1 MAAPP
6 APGKLGLGA
15 TLRALPAA
23 FYTANAMEVFERMSW
38 YGFYAVSSNYLTG
51 PVSEGGLGLTA
62 EQRGVIQAIV
72 PFLLYLFPV
81 FTGALADRF
90 GYFRTFLASYL
101 ILLPGYFLLGEPR
114 GFWGFFFVFL
124 VVAVGAALFK
134 PLVVGTVARTTGP
147 ATESLGF
154 GIFYMIVNIGG
165 FLGPVVSGLL
175 RNEFGWPAVFRASA
189 LWIGLNFLFLF
200 AFYREPRA
208 GHERD
213 RPSSVG
219 EKLRGAVSDMVK
231 VIGNDR
237 LFVAA
242 LVGLVLLMLAGGD
255 WISWRLWATLTGAWV
270 GGNLLLD
277 AGLRRR
283 SAGGRPARLEPMRV
297 GDGAFVVYLLLV
309 SGFWAIYAQLF
320 ITLPEY
326 IRDFTDTSD
335 ILFTLRDAAR
345 ALGMTGV
352 AAGLDGRLVEG
363 FQVNPEWIVNLDAFA
378 IILLQI
384 PVSAMLAR
392 VAPFRAIVAG
402 TLLTAVAMVVSA
414 GASVG
419 WIAGLAVLIF
429 SFGEMTASPKTF
441 EYVSTVAPKEQSA
454 LYMGYYFV
462 STALGNLFAGLLSG
476 QAYGKLARDLGRPDL
491 MWYLFAAIA
500 VATAGALWI
509 YDRRV
514 IRPRHAGLESPP
526 AGRSD
531 ADP

>member
-1 MAAPP
+1 MADGSVPE
-6 APGKLGLGA
+6 KLGLGA
-15 TLRALPAA
+15 TLRALPTA
-23 FYTANAMEVFERMSW
+23 FYTANAMEVFERMAW

-51 PVSEGGLGLTA
+51 PVSEGGLGLSA

-90 GYFRTFLASYL
+90 GYYRTFLVSYL
-101 ILLPGYFLLGEPR
+101 ILLPGYFMLGQPR

-165 FLGPVVSGLL
+165 FLGPIVSGLL
-175 RNEFGWPAVFRASA
+175 RNEFGWPAVFHASA

-200 AFYREPRA
+200 AFYREPKT

-213 RPSSVG
+213 LPSSVG
-219 EKLRGAVSDMVK
+219 EKLRGAVGDMVQ
-231 VIGNDR
+231 VIGNGR
-237 LFVAA
+237 LFVTA
-242 LVGLVLLMLAGGD
+242 LVALVLLMLAGGD
-255 WISWRLWATLTGAWV
+255 WISWRLWALLTVSWV
-270 GGNLLLD
+270 GLNLLLD

-283 SAGGRPARLEPMRV
+283 AVAERPLRLAPMRI

-309 SGFWAIYAQLF
+309 AGFWAVYEQLF

-335 ILFTLRDAAR
+335 ILLTMRSAAETI
-345 ALGMTGV
+345 GMTGT
-352 AAGLDGRLVEG
+352 AARLDGLLAEG
-363 FQVNPEWIVNLDAFA
+363 FKVNPEWIVNVDAFS

-384 PVSAMLAR
+384 PVSALLAR

-402 TLLTAVAMVVSA
+402 TLVTAVAMVLSA
-414 GASVG
+414 GATLG
-419 WIAGLAVLIF
+419 WLACLAVLVF

-441 EYVSTVAPKEQSA
+441 EYVSTIAPKEKSA

-491 MWYLFAAIA
+491 MWLLFAVIA
-500 VATAGALWI
+500 LLTAAALWL

-514 IRPRHAGLESPP
+514 IRPRRAG
-526 AGRSD
+526 
-531 ADP
+531 

>member
-1 MAAPP
+1 MAPP
-6 APGKLGLGA
+6 AAPEKLRLGP

-23 FYTANAMEVFERMSW
+23 FYTANLMEVFERMAW
-38 YGFYAVSSNYLTG
+38 YGFFAVSSNYLTG
-51 PVSEGGLGLTA
+51 PVAEGGLGLTA

-90 GYFRTFLASYL
+90 GYFRTFFVAYS
-101 ILLPGYFLLGEPR
+101 ILLPGYWMLGQPR

-147 ATESLGF
+147 TTESLGF
-154 GIFYMIVNIGG
+154 GIFYLIVNIGG
-165 FLGPVVSGLL
+165 FLGPVISGLL
-175 RNEFGWPAVFRASA
+175 RNEFGWPAVFKASA
-189 LWIGLNFLFLF
+189 LWIALNFAVLFL
-200 AFYREPRA
+200 FYREPKA
-208 GHERD
+208 GHEHD
-213 RPSSVG
+213 RPSSTG
-219 EKLRGAVSDMVK
+219 EKLRGAVDDMVR
-231 VIGNDR
+231 VIGNGR
-237 LFVAA
+237 LFVTA

-255 WISWRLWATLTGAWV
+255 WISWRLWAVLTAAWV

-277 AGLRRR
+277 AVLRRR
-283 SAGGRPARLEPMRV
+283 GPAGRAAGDGRGMLAPMRI

-309 SGFWAIYAQLF
+309 AGFWAIYEQLF

-326 IRDFTDTSD
+326 IRDFTNTDD
-335 ILFTLRDAAR
+335 ILLGLRGGAE
-345 ALGMTGV
+345 ALGLTGM
-352 AAGLDGRLVEG
+352 AERMDALLAEG
-363 FQVNPEWIVNLDAFA
+363 FKVNPEWIVNVDSFA

-384 PVSAMLAR
+384 PFSAALSR

-402 TLLTAVAMVVSA
+402 TLITAVAMATSA
-414 GASVG
+414 GATTG
-419 WIAGLAVLIF
+419 WLACLVVLIF

-441 EYVSTVAPKEQSA
+441 EYVSSVAPKDKSA

-476 QAYGKLARDLGRPDL
+476 QAYGKLARDLRRPDL
-491 MWYLFAAIA
+491 MWLLFALIA
-500 VATAGALWI
+500 VVTAGALWV

-514 IRPRHAGLESPP
+514 IRPRAARAAAG
-526 AGRSD
+526 AG
-531 ADP
+531 